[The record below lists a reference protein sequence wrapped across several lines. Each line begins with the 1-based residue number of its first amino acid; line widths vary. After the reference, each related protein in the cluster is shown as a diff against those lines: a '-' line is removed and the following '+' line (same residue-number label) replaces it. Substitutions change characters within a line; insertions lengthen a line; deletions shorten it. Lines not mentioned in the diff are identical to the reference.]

1 MIIMTMTM
9 MTVMTVMIMSIV
21 MMMMMVVVI
30 MVVVVLMMMT
40 ITQVYCRILNLNERS
55 FDVVS
60 VTRNA
65 FLALFSVV
73 CQIKF

>member
-1 MIIMTMTM
+1 M
-9 MTVMTVMIMSIV
+9 MTVMIMSIV
-21 MMMMMVVVI
+21 MMMMMVVI
-30 MVVVVLMMMT
+30 MVAVVLMMMT

-65 FLALFSVV
+65 FLALFRVV